1 MILSCDYVSFS
12 TEHSKVFPF
21 SGDTVP
27 QSPTPK
33 PVGSDRLPAEDF
45 QVWSRMRDL
54 ANESKTS
61 SSVSPDR
68 NRATN
73 QVMSTEGGNMGGSAN
88 VVNDTQGLQRLKC
101 RNLKGLILNFCEA
114 TARLL
119 LISSCFSLN
128 SFS

>member
-1 MILSCDYVSFS
+1 M
-12 TEHSKVFPF
+12 
-21 SGDTVP
+21 
-27 QSPTPK
+27 
-33 PVGSDRLPAEDF
+33 
-45 QVWSRMRDL
+45 WSRMRDL

-73 QVMSTEGGNMGGSAN
+73 QVMSTEGGHAGSSAQ

-101 RNLKGLILNFCEA
+101 RNLKGLILILNFCEA

-119 LISSCFSLN
+119 LISSCFFLIRSLKYFVRPRRQN
-128 SFS
+128 STF